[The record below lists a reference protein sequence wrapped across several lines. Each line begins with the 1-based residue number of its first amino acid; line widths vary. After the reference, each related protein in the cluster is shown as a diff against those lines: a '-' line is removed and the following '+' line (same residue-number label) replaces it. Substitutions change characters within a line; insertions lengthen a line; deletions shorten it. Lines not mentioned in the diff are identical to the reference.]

1 MLSKLYKYFSLKI
14 LKDKQGVSAVEFAFI
29 APIIVMA
36 YLGLCEL
43 TLGMMASR
51 RTSHLAAAVG
61 DLAAQS
67 ETLTSANIT
76 DMFTIAGAMMDPFP
90 TGTKLKVRVTSITMG
105 TDFKARVDWSD
116 GKNYAPR
123 SVGAVISTVT
133 KDQLPVG
140 DSLMMTEVEYTF
152 DAPFESSTGKF
163 LPLTQVYDDIFY
175 HHPRNGAKV
184 TRIP

>member
-61 DLAAQS
+61 DLTAQS

-76 DMFTIAGAMMDPFP
+76 DIFQIAGAMMDPFP
-90 TGTKLKVRVTSITMG
+90 IGPKLQVRITSITMG

-116 GKNYAPR
+116 GKDYAAHAPG
-123 SVGAVISTVT
+123 SVISTVT
-133 KDQLPVG
+133 KDQLAVG
-140 DSLMMTEVEYTF
+140 DSLIMTEVIYTF
-152 DAPFESSTGKF
+152 DAPFESSNGKI
-163 LPLTQVYDDIFY
+163 LPLTQTYDDIFY
-175 HHPRNGAKV
+175 HHPRNGSKV